1 MSIRP
6 TESADSTAASDPLL
20 EEPTRPGTSAKYLGG
35 RPYYQYLVS
44 FIIASVF
51 LYSCYAA
58 MAGVLLPNSVQTIEF
73 RHFFAGTSVTTIND
87 VQALTDLKQAIDAG
101 TATATADQ
109 QHLLDLLAQYDAAR
123 ARSIS
128 LMMSIGSFFT
138 LFAQP
143 IVGVISDRW
152 RSAFGRRAF
161 WIVAG
166 AIGGA
171 VFMVGL
177 RYSSTIALLTVFW
190 TVGQVSLN
198 FMQAPLSTT
207 VADRVPENRVGMVSG
222 LSGVGMMGGF
232 TGGSVVAGLLM
243 NRLGLDT
250 YFVFALAV
258 VAGALLFVAL
268 AKDRSSKNL
277 EVAPFDWIGFFKG
290 YAIPMR
296 DHDFRWTWI
305 ARFFM
310 FFGYT
315 AISNF
320 VLYILQSHIQ
330 PALSAS
336 EANTTFAG
344 LSSAALPGQLLM
356 MLIAGRLSDKV
367 GRRKPFVIGSSAFI
381 AAIMLIPILAPTLPA
396 FYVFFILLAASYG
409 MYMAVDVAL
418 FIDVLPDKEAAGR
431 DLGVANV
438 ASNIGQMLAPVAAGQ
453 IVALTAGYSALFIM
467 SIVAVAVSAAAIIP
481 VKKVR

>member
-1 MSIRP
+1 M
-6 TESADSTAASDPLL
+6 L
-20 EEPTRPGTSAKYLGG
+20 
-35 RPYYQYLVS
+35 
-44 FIIASVF
+44 ASVF
-51 LYSCYAA
+51 LYACYAA
-58 MAGVLLPNSVQTIEF
+58 MAGILLPNSVQTIEF
-73 RHFFAGTSVTTIND
+73 QHYFANTGVQD
-87 VQALTDLKQAIDAG
+87 VNAVQELTNLKQAVDAG
-101 TATATADQ
+101 TATATAEQ
-109 QHLLDLLAQYDAAR
+109 QHLLDLLGQYEAAR
-123 ARSIS
+123 ATSIS
-128 LMMSIGSFFT
+128 LMMMIGSFFT

-152 RSAFGRRAF
+152 RSPFGRRAF

-177 RYSSTIALLTVFW
+177 RYSSTVALLTVFW

-258 VAGALLFVAL
+258 VIGALGFVTF
-268 AKDRSSKNL
+268 AKDRSSKDL
-277 EVAPFDWIGFFKG
+277 EVKPFDWVGFFKG
-290 YAIPMR
+290 YAIPLR

-336 EANTTFAG
+336 EANETFAG
-344 LSSAALPGQLLM
+344 LSSAALPGQLIM
-356 MLIAGRLSDKV
+356 MLIAGRLSDLV
-367 GRRKPFVIGSSAFI
+367 GRRKPFVIGASAFI
-381 AAIMLIPILAPTLPA
+381 AAIMFIPILVPALPA
-396 FYVFFILLAASYG
+396 FYVFYILLAASYG

-418 FIDVLPDKEAAGR
+418 FIDVLPDKDAAGR

-453 IVALTAGYSALFIM
+453 IVAITAGYNALFCM
-467 SIVAVAVSAAAIIP
+467 SIIAVAISAVAIVP
-481 VKKVR
+481 VKKVK

>member
-1 MSIRP
+1 MS
-6 TESADSTAASDPLL
+6 TTAAPDPML
-20 EEPTRPGTSAKYLGG
+20 EEPERPGTSAKYLGG
-35 RPYYQYLVS
+35 RLFYQYIVA
-44 FIIASVF
+44 FILASVF
-51 LYSCYAA
+51 LYACYAA
-58 MAGVLLPNSVQTIEF
+58 MAGILLPNSVQTIEF
-73 RHFFAGTSVTTIND
+73 QHYFANTGVQD
-87 VQALTDLKQAIDAG
+87 VNAVQELTNLKQAVDAG
-101 TATATADQ
+101 TATATAEQ
-109 QHLLDLLAQYDAAR
+109 QHLLDLLGQYEAAR
-123 ARSIS
+123 ATSIS
-128 LMMSIGSFFT
+128 LMMMIGSFFT

-152 RSAFGRRAF
+152 RSPFGRRAF

-177 RYSSTIALLTVFW
+177 RYSSTVALLTVFW

-222 LSGVGMMGGF
+222 LSGVGMMAGF
-232 TGGSVVAGLLM
+232 TGGSVVAGLLF

-258 VAGALLFVAL
+258 VIGALGFVTF
-268 AKDRSSKNL
+268 AKDRSSKDL
-277 EVAPFDWIGFFKG
+277 KVEPFDWVGFFKG
-290 YAIPMR
+290 YAIPLR

-336 EANTTFAG
+336 EANETFAG
-344 LSSAALPGQLLM
+344 LSSAALPGQLIM
-356 MLIAGRLSDKV
+356 MLIAGRLSDMV

-381 AAIMLIPILAPTLPA
+381 AAILLIPLLVPTLPA
-396 FYVFFILLAASYG
+396 FYVFYILLAASYG

-481 VKKVR
+481 VRKVK

>member
-1 MSIRP
+1 MS
-6 TESADSTAASDPLL
+6 TTAALDPML
-20 EEPTRPGTSAKYLGG
+20 EEPERPGTSAKYLGG
-35 RPYYQYLVS
+35 LPFYQYIVAFML
-44 FIIASVF
+44 ASVF
-51 LYSCYAA
+51 LYACYAA
-58 MAGVLLPNSVQTIEF
+58 MAGILLPNSVQTIEF
-73 RHFFAGTSVTTIND
+73 QHYFANTSVQDVNA
-87 VQALTDLKQAIDAG
+87 VQALTDLKQAVDAGTG
-101 TATATADQ
+101 TATAEQ

-143 IVGVISDRW
+143 VVGVISDRW

-222 LSGVGMMGGF
+222 LSGVGMMAGF
-232 TGGSVVAGLLM
+232 TGGSVVAGLLF
-243 NRLGLDT
+243 NVLGLDT

-258 VAGALLFVAL
+258 VIGSLLFVTF
-268 AKDRSSKNL
+268 AKDRSSKDL
-277 EVAPFDWIGFFKG
+277 KVEPFDWVGFFKG
-290 YAIPMR
+290 YAIPLR

-315 AISNF
+315 AVSNF

-336 EANTTFAG
+336 KANETFAM
-344 LSSAALPGQLLM
+344 LSLAALPGQLIM
-356 MLIAGRLSDKV
+356 MLIAGRLSDLV
-367 GRRKPFVIGSSAFI
+367 GRRKPFVIGASAFI
-381 AAIMLIPILAPTLPA
+381 AAIMFIPILVPALPA
-396 FYVFFILLAASYG
+396 FYVFYILLAASYG

-481 VKKVR
+481 VRKVK

>member
-1 MSIRP
+1 MS
-6 TESADSTAASDPLL
+6 TESTTAARDPLF
-20 EEPTRPGTSAKYLGG
+20 EEPARPGTSAKYLGG
-35 RPYYQYLVS
+35 RPYYQYIVS

-58 MAGVLLPNSVQTIEF
+58 MAGILLPNSVQTIEF
-73 RHFFAGTSVTTIND
+73 QHYFANTGVQD
-87 VQALTDLKQAIDAG
+87 VNAVQELTNLKQAVDAG
-101 TATATADQ
+101 TATATAEQ
-109 QHLLDLLAQYDAAR
+109 QHLLDLLGQYEAAR
-123 ARSIS
+123 ATSIS
-128 LMMSIGSFFT
+128 LMMMIGSFFT

-152 RSAFGRRAF
+152 RSPFGRRAF

-177 RYSSTIALLTVFW
+177 RYSSTVALLTVFW

-222 LSGVGMMGGF
+222 LSGVGMMAGF
-232 TGGSVVAGLLM
+232 TGGSVVAGLLF

-258 VAGALLFVAL
+258 VIGALGFVTF
-268 AKDRSSKNL
+268 AKDRSSKDL
-277 EVAPFDWIGFFKG
+277 EVKPFDWVGFFKG
-290 YAIPMR
+290 YAIPLR
-296 DHDFRWTWI
+296 DHDFRWTWV

-320 VLYILQSHIQ
+320 VLYILQSHIH

-336 EANTTFAG
+336 EANETFAG
-344 LSSAALPGQLLM
+344 LSSAALPGQLIM
-356 MLIAGRLSDKV
+356 MLIAGRLSDMV

-381 AAIMLIPILAPTLPA
+381 AAILLIPLLVPTLPA
-396 FYVFFILLAASYG
+396 FYVFYILLAASYG

-418 FIDVLPDKEAAGR
+418 FIDVLPDKDAAGR

-467 SIVAVAVSAAAIIP
+467 SIVAVAVPAAAIIP
-481 VKKVR
+481 VRKVK

>member
-1 MSIRP
+1 MS
-6 TESADSTAASDPLL
+6 TESTTAARDPLF
-20 EEPTRPGTSAKYLGG
+20 EEPARPGTSAKYLGG
-35 RPYYQYLVS
+35 RPYYQYVVS

-58 MAGVLLPNSVQTIEF
+58 MAGILLPNSVQTIEF
-73 RHFFAGTSVTTIND
+73 RHFFAGTSVQTIND
-87 VQALTDLKQAIDAG
+87 VQALTDLKQAVDAG

-123 ARSIS
+123 AKSIS

-143 IVGVISDRW
+143 IVGVLSDRW

-166 AIGGA
+166 AVGGA
-171 VFMVGL
+171 IFMVGL
-177 RYSSTIALLTVFW
+177 RYSSTIALLTLFW

-207 VADRVPENRVGMVSG
+207 VADRVPENKVGMISG
-222 LSGVGMMGGF
+222 LSGVGMMAGF
-232 TGGSVVAGLLM
+232 TGGSVVAGILF
-243 NRLGLDT
+243 NILGLNT

-258 VAGALLFVAL
+258 VVGALLFVTL
-268 AKDRSSKNL
+268 AKDRSSKDL
-277 EVAPFDWIGFFKG
+277 KVASFDWISFIKG
-290 YAIPMR
+290 YAIPLR
-296 DHDFRWTWI
+296 DHDFRWTWV

-320 VLYILQSHIQ
+320 VLYILQIHIQ

-336 EANTTFAG
+336 EANTTYAG
-344 LSSAALPGQLLM
+344 LSSAALPGQLIM
-356 MLIAGRLSDKV
+356 MLVAGKLSDRV

-381 AAIMLIPILAPTLPA
+381 AAIMLIPIFVPTLPA
-396 FYVFFILLAASYG
+396 FYAFFVLLAASYG

-418 FIDVLPDKEAAGR
+418 FIDVLPDKK
-431 DLGVANV
+431 
-438 ASNIGQMLAPVAAGQ
+438 
-453 IVALTAGYSALFIM
+453 TAGYSSLSIM

-481 VKKVR
+481 VRKVK